1 MATDTK
7 VPTTR
12 LPAKEPEIVNPF
24 YAGATPGME
33 AKALARP
40 VKKAKQES
48 HDGDESSEPSH
59 AQSSI

>member
-7 VPTTR
+7 TATAK

-24 YAGATPGME
+24 YAGATPGMV

-40 VKKAKQES
+40 VKKE
-48 HDGDESSEPSH
+48 DEKREDMK
-59 AQSSI
+59 ADA

>member
-40 VKKAKQES
+40 VKKAKQED
-48 HDGDESSEPSH
+48 DGDESSEPSH